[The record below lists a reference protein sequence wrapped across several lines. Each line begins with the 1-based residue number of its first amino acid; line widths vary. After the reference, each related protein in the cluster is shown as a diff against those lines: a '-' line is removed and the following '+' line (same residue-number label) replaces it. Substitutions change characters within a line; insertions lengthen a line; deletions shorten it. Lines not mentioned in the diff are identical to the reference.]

1 MPNIIFIAPLAA
13 GKGAISEYLQDNF
26 NYEHI
31 STGDLFRE
39 IIKSGSPLGKEINNI
54 ITTGA
59 LVDDKTT
66 LEVLN
71 QKLDTLNND
80 QLFILDGF
88 PRNLNQANLL
98 EEILV
103 QKNINNK
110 IKVIFLNI
118 DYEVARKRSLGRV
131 ICPNCKKTYNIYFDK
146 FKPQVA
152 NICDNCHT
160 NLVKRSDDT
169 EEIFKKRFE
178 TYLKETKDVLK
189 YYQDKNLLYEVNA
202 NQDIDDVIKDVLKVI
217 NGDKYDK
224 Y

>member
-1 MPNIIFIAPLAA
+1 M
-13 GKGAISEYLQDNF
+13 QDNF